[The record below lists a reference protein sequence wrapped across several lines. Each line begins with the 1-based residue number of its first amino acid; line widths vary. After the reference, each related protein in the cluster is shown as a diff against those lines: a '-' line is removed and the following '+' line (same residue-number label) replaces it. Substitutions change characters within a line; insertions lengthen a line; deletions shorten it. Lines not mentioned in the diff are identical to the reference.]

1 MMLAW
6 RRALHPILCTTKV
19 QTSPEVRH
27 MSSIAQLA
35 RHASAVAMTCI
46 GFAALSPLAVRAQEM
61 TDPERTKMEEILHG
75 VRGEIAKSYYDSTFG
90 GMNLSAVYDSAAARI
105 HDARAI
111 DAALAAIA
119 WFTLE
124 LHDSHTFFGPPPRTV
139 QAEYGW
145 EMAMVGDSCFLF
157 RVKPGSDAEG
167 QGVHRG
173 DQLLSINGIVPTRDN
188 LWQINYLFWIL
199 SPRPSLRVVA
209 RAPGGEPRTLDLA
222 SKVRERSKIV
232 DLTGAD
238 GGRDIG
244 RLVREGEKEA
254 EEFRG
259 LLVEVGNDILVWKM
273 PTFEIGLDEVH
284 DAFKRARGRRALVL
298 DLRGDGGGY
307 ERIMLEMVS
316 QLNHDEVLVGR
327 SRERNKLTAI
337 VAKGAGNDAFTGQLF
352 VLTDSRSASS
362 SEILARNAQLTGRG
376 KVLGDRTAGA
386 VMRARY
392 HSLKLGMETATVYGV
407 QVTEADLVMSDD
419 GRLEH
424 VGVTPDVLLLPTASD
439 LAAGRDVVLAQAL
452 TLAGLPTDPEHAG
465 LLYTKKKP

>member
-1 MMLAW
+1 MSAMAYIC
-6 RRALHPILCTTKV
+6 RRRSTLL
-19 QTSPEVRH
+19 
-27 MSSIAQLA
+27 
-35 RHASAVAMTCI
+35 AMTLASL
-46 GFAALSPLAVRAQEM
+46 AAAPRQARAQDM
-61 TDPERTKMEEILHG
+61 TGPERKKMEEMLHG
-75 VRGEIAKSYYDSTFG
+75 VRGEISKSYYDSTYG
-90 GMNLSAVYDSAAARI
+90 GMNLSAVYDSAATRI
-105 HDARAI
+105 DDAHSI
-111 DAALAAIA
+111 DAAFAAIA

-157 RVKPGSDAEG
+157 RVKPGSDADQ

-199 SPRPSLRVVA
+199 MPRPSLRVVV
-209 RAPGGEPRTLDLA
+209 RAPGGEPHTLALA

-238 GGRDIG
+238 GGAGIG
-244 RLVREGEKEA
+244 RLAREGETEA
-254 EEFRG
+254 EEYRG
-259 LLVEVGNDILVWKM
+259 LTVELGNDILVWKM
-273 PTFEIGLDEVH
+273 PTFEISLDEVH
-284 DAFKRARGRRALVL
+284 DTFKRARGRKALVL
-298 DLRGDGGGY
+298 DLRGNGGGY
-307 ERIMLEMVS
+307 ERILLEMVS

-327 SRERNKLTAI
+327 SRERNTHTAL

-362 SEILARNAQLTGRG
+362 SEILARNAQLTSRG

-392 HSLKLGMETATVYGV
+392 HPMKLGMETATLYGV

-424 VGVTPDVLLLPTASD
+424 VGVTPDVLLLPTPSD

-452 TLAGLPTDPEHAG
+452 ALAGLPIDPERAG
-465 LLYTKKKP
+465 ALYLKNKP